1 VSPSDRTELL
11 RLASLTADLL
21 DGVPNVMFCVKDHDG
36 CYQRV
41 NQAFADRCG
50 RRRASD
56 VVGRTARELFPKLL
70 AADYEAQDRSVLATQ
85 RPMQNQLERI
95 TRLDGSVGW
104 YVSSKVAIVGD
115 AGPIG
120 VASLS
125 VDLRSAVS
133 AEGEFAGMAAA
144 FELIRTASSG
154 PLRVDAVAAVAHLSV
169 AQLERRMKRLFG
181 VTAKQVIVRTRV
193 DNAARLLVTTTLN
206 VAEVASAAGFYDH
219 SQMARTF
226 RSTLGV
232 SPTEYR
238 DSGRVQGR

>member
-1 VSPSDRTELL
+1 VSTADRNELL
-11 RLASLTADLL
+11 QAALLTADLL
-21 DGVPNVMFCVKDHDG
+21 DGVPNVMFCVKDRNG
-36 CYQRV
+36 RYQRV

-50 RRRASD
+50 KRRTTD

-104 YVSSKVAIVGD
+104 YVSSKVAIMSD
-115 AGPIG
+115 DDPIG

-125 VDLRSAVS
+125 VDLRSAIS
-133 AEGEFAGMAAA
+133 AEDEFTGLAAA
-144 FELIRTASSG
+144 FELIRNQASG
-154 PLRVDAVAAVAHLSV
+154 PLRVDEVATVAHLSV

-193 DNAARLLVTTTLN
+193 DTAARLLATTTLN

-226 RSTLGV
+226 RTTLGM

-238 DSGRVQGR
+238 EAGR

>member
-1 VSPSDRTELL
+1 VSTTDHTELL

-21 DGVPNVMFCVKDHDG
+21 DGVPNVMFCVKDHEG
-36 CYQRV
+36 RYQRV

-50 RRRASD
+50 RRRPSG
-56 VVGRTARELFPKLL
+56 VVGRTARDLFPDLL

-95 TRLDGSVGW
+95 TRRDGSVGW
-104 YVSSKVAIVGD
+104 YVSSKVAIMSD
-115 AGPIG
+115 TGPIG

-125 VDLRSAVS
+125 VDLRSAFS
-133 AEGEFAGMAAA
+133 ADEDFFGLAAA
-144 FELIRTASSG
+144 FELIRAESSG
-154 PLRVDAVAAVAHLSV
+154 PLRVDAVAAAAHLSI

-193 DNAARLLVTTTLN
+193 DTAARLLVTTTLN

-219 SQMARTF
+219 SQMARFF
-226 RSTLGV
+226 RSMLGV
-232 SPTEYR
+232 SPSEYR
-238 DSGRVQGR
+238 DSGR

>member
-1 VSPSDRTELL
+1 MTPDDRDELL
-11 RLASLTADLL
+11 RAAMLTAELL
-21 DGVPNVMFCVKDHDG
+21 DGVPNVMFCVKDTDG
-36 CYQRV
+36 RYQRV

-50 RRRASD
+50 KRRPSD
-56 VVGRTARELFPKLL
+56 VVGRRAHELFPKPL
-70 AADYEAQDRSVLATQ
+70 AADYEAQDRSVLTTM

-104 YVSSKVAIVGD
+104 YVSSKVAIMG
-115 AGPIG
+115 ASRPIG

-133 AEGEFAGMAAA
+133 EAEEFAGLAAA
-144 FELIRTASSG
+144 FELIRTRSTG
-154 PLRVDAVAAVAHLSV
+154 PLRVDEIAAAAHLSE

-193 DNAARLLVTTTLN
+193 DTAARLLVTASLN
-206 VAEVASAAGFYDH
+206 VAEVAAAAGFYDH

-226 RSTLGV
+226 RTVLGM
-232 SPTEYR
+232 SPTHYR
-238 DSGRVQGR
+238 SGGS

>member
-1 VSPSDRTELL
+1 MSPNDREELL
-11 RLASLTADLL
+11 RAALLTADLL
-21 DGVPNVMFCVKDHDG
+21 DGVPNVMFCVKDRTG
-36 CYQRV
+36 RYQRV

-50 RRRASD
+50 RRRPSD
-56 VVGRTARELFPKLL
+56 VVGRSAQELFPKPL
-70 AADYEAQDRSVLATQ
+70 AADYEAQDRSVLSTT

-104 YVSSKVAIVGD
+104 YVSSKVAIIG
-115 AGPIG
+115 ASGPIG

-133 AEGEFAGMAAA
+133 EAEEFAGLAAA
-144 FELIRTASSG
+144 FELIRTRSTG
-154 PLRVDAVAAVAHLSV
+154 PLRVDEIAAVAHLSE
-169 AQLERRMKRLFG
+169 AQLERRIKRLFG

-193 DNAARLLVTTTLN
+193 DTAARLLVTTSLN

-226 RSTLGV
+226 RTVLGM
-232 SPTEYR
+232 SPTHYR
-238 DSGRVQGR
+238 SGGS

>member
-1 VSPSDRTELL
+1 MSNSNRMELL
-11 RLASLTADLL
+11 RLASLTAELL
-21 DGVPNVMFCVKDHDG
+21 DGVPNVMFCVKDNDG
-36 CYQRV
+36 RYQRV

-50 RRRASD
+50 RRRPGD
-56 VVGRTARELFPKLL
+56 VVGRTAHDLFPKLL

-95 TRLDGSVGW
+95 TRPNGGVGW
-104 YVSSKVAIVGD
+104 YVSSKVAIVGHT
-115 AGPIG
+115 GPIG

-133 AEGEFAGMAAA
+133 AEEEFAGLAAA
-144 FELIRTASSG
+144 FELIRVRASG
-154 PLRVDAVAAVAHLSV
+154 PLRVDELAAVASLSV

-193 DNAARLLVTTTLN
+193 DIAARLLVTTALN
-206 VAEVASAAGFYDH
+206 IAEVASAAGFYDH

-226 RSTLGV
+226 RTVLGL

-238 DSGRVQGR
+238 EAAR